1 MLWSRSSWILRYSYL
16 LYLSSALMHASVF
29 PITAGFDFSGSHFNA
44 TFTANNTNAEVDI
57 PMVDDLKFEGT
68 EWFSVQLS
76 LQSHEI
82 LSDLMRWEV
91 RLGSIPQATIYI
103 LEEIDLNFPA
113 GDMEVDEGGNLTL
126 NVESSRAI
134 DQDFNFTVNIT
145 GKSQDSQCKLPCGGT
160 NECNISN
167 FQPQPNIFA
176 DVAIFKK
183 IAATNISA
191 ICC

>member
-1 MLWSRSSWILRYSYL
+1 MRYSYL

-44 TFTANNTNAEVDI
+44 TFTANNTTAEVDI
-57 PMVDDLKFEGT
+57 PIVDDLNFEEGT
-68 EWFSVQLS
+68 ESFSVQLS

-103 LEEIDLNFPA
+103 LEEIVVNFQTE
-113 GDMEVDEGGNLTL
+113 DMEVDEGGNLTL

-160 NECNISN
+160 NECNICN
-167 FQPQPNIFA
+167 LQPQPNIFA
-176 DVAIFKK
+176 DVQM
-183 IAATNISA
+183 
-191 ICC
+191 